1 MNKIIKERLYLKVN
15 NAIDSLESRD
25 INGTLLILESLR
37 REQVKDNQ
45 KSELIGDL
53 IACETVM
60 EEIWKFHPHN
70 PKKKDVVK
78 EYKILQQVS
87 EDLKSELENLN

>member
-37 REQVKDNQ
+37 
-45 KSELIGDL
+45 
-53 IACETVM
+53 
-60 EEIWKFHPHN
+60 
-70 PKKKDVVK
+70 K
-78 EYKILQQVS
+78 EVQDKIY
-87 EDLKSELENLN
+87 D

>member
-37 REQVKDNQ
+37 KEVQDN
-45 KSELIGDL
+45 IYD
-53 IACETVM
+53 
-60 EEIWKFHPHN
+60 
-70 PKKKDVVK
+70 
-78 EYKILQQVS
+78 
-87 EDLKSELENLN
+87 

>member
-37 REQVKDNQ
+37 REVQDN
-45 KSELIGDL
+45 IYD
-53 IACETVM
+53 
-60 EEIWKFHPHN
+60 
-70 PKKKDVVK
+70 
-78 EYKILQQVS
+78 
-87 EDLKSELENLN
+87 